1 MSKDKKPRVTNEIK
15 NKELK
20 ESLANLALSILTQG
34 EDYQDLVYTTVEFGY
49 LYDVENRGPE
59 ALFKVTTDKTTVYFA
74 AHFTEEAFKD
84 TVERMRAFHG

>member
-34 EDYQDLVYTTVEFGY
+34 EDYQDLV
-49 LYDVENRGPE
+49 
-59 ALFKVTTDKTTVYFA
+59 
-74 AHFTEEAFKD
+74 
-84 TVERMRAFHG
+84 